1 MQDVPVSSAT
11 TNTAVGSVGSVGVC
25 MGYTSTALLAVWC
38 GVGRGVG
45 EWVRV
50 TRAGERERER
60 TRNRTTH
67 GEHHN
72 RTVTG
77 FPDLAHPLQSLILA
91 FMLRLS
97 TYTLHSLPSLQ
108 HRLATSAT
116 SSSSSFVRSSSSS
129 RCAMSRSASS
139 PSASCSRFPRAPL
152 LALYYPIPALVRTSP
167 PCAVASCHSRGR
179 AKVPSAR

>member
-1 MQDVPVSSAT
+1 
-11 TNTAVGSVGSVGVC
+11 
-25 MGYTSTALLAVWC
+25 MGEGDAS
-38 GVGRGVG
+38 RR
-45 EWVRV
+45 ER
-50 TRAGERERER
+50 ERERER

-152 LALYYPIPALVRTSP
+152 LPLYYPIPALVRTSP

-179 AKVPSAR
+179 AKYHPPGDRFIIYLYNKTSYNNTTFLFSTFKGRPHQPVS